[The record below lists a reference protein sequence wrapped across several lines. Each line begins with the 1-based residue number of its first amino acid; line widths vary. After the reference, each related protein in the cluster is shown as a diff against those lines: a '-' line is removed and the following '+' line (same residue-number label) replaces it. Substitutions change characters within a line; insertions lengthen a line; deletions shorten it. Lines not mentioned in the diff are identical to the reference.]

1 MPGTAFAIKDC
12 TVPVSRRKN
21 LVQELAQLPNVEVLT
36 APVTSSSGSSE
47 AAAAA
52 LAAGGPSGQ
61 QQPGSV
67 VEKSPVQLVNDMLA
81 RLAQGPAVFDVVQR
95 SGQPNAPSFLMQ
107 VSLMGQTYTG
117 EGRSKKLAKSRAAE
131 KALLDTEAWFWSRM
145 RRLQEETGG
154 GGDVRKQEEGGP
166 EKEIDA
172 SSDQGRLPGSYPR

>member
-1 MPGTAFAIKDC
+1 M
-12 TVPVSRRKN
+12 
-21 LVQELAQLPNVEVLT
+21 LT

-67 VEKSPVQLVNDMLA
+67 VEKSPVQLVNEMLA
-81 RLAQGPAVFDVVQR
+81 RLAQGPAVFDEVQR

-107 VSLMGQTYTG
+107 VSLMGHTYTG

-154 GGDVRKQEEGGP
+154 GGGGGGDVRKQEEGGP

>member
-1 MPGTAFAIKDC
+1 M
-12 TVPVSRRKN
+12 
-21 LVQELAQLPNVEVLT
+21 LT

-67 VEKSPVQLVNDMLA
+67 VEKSPVQLVNEMLA
-81 RLAQGPAVFDVVQR
+81 RLAQGPAVFDEVQR
-95 SGQPNAPSFLMQ
+95 SGQPN
-107 VSLMGQTYTG
+107 
-117 EGRSKKLAKSRAAE
+117 AE

-145 RRLQEETGG
+145 RRLQEETGGGG

>member
-1 MPGTAFAIKDC
+1 M
-12 TVPVSRRKN
+12 
-21 LVQELAQLPNVEVLT
+21 LT

-67 VEKSPVQLVNDMLA
+67 VEKSPVQLVNEMLA

-154 GGDVRKQEEGGP
+154 GGGGDVRKQEEGGP

-172 SSDQGRLPGSYPR
+172 SSDQGRLPGSDPR